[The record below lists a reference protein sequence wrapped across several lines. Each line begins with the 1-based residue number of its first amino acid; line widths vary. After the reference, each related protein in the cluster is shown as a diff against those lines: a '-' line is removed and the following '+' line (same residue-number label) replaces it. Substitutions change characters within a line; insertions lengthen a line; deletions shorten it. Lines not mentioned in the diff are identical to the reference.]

1 MIMNFKRI
9 TWNKSELMKKETYNQ
24 ILKSII
30 RNNEAKDAM
39 DIIEHFNMHL
49 VNEQPHM
56 LKATQVAESI
66 IYGHF
71 IQYKTK
77 TGALPVPPQGKS
89 L

>member
-1 MIMNFKRI
+1 M
-9 TWNKSELMKKETYNQ
+9 TKETYNQ

-30 RNNEAKDAM
+30 RNNEVKDAM
-39 DIIEHFNMHL
+39 HIIEHFNMHL
-49 VNEQPHM
+49 VSEQPHM

-77 TGALPVPPQGKS
+77 IVHFQSLPQGKS
-89 L
+89 LWTIG